1 MTGDLRASGDADAPE
16 SGVSTVAVGDGR
28 HVAYAEYGDPEG
40 VPVAFLHGTPG
51 SRRLAALFD
60 DAARRAGVR
69 LLAVDRPGYGR
80 SSPWPGRTLRDTGAF
95 VAAVLDDAGVARAGV
110 VGFSGG
116 GPHALAAAATHGE
129 RVRGVDVVAGA
140 VPPSLAPSK
149 PAALRAFEV
158 LAAATPTLARGLA
171 RVQSWVAARASPS
184 AVVSQY
190 TADGADVPDDAAE
203 LVRRDFLEA
212 FARHRCGFVAETRL
226 LSSEWDVAAESVT
239 VPVRLWH
246 GERDTNVPA
255 AGARR
260 LADRLPDATL
270 TAFADADH
278 LGTLLRARE
287 AVFDRY
293 GSESAS
299 GAPSEASS
307 DAPSPSESSARP

>member
-1 MTGDLRASGDADAPE
+1 MTAELRASDDADAPE
-16 SGVSTVAVGDGR
+16 AGVSTVTVGDGR

-40 VPVAFLHGTPG
+40 VPVVFLHGTPG

-69 LLAVDRPGYGR
+69 VLAIDRPGYGR

-95 VAAVLDDAGVARAGV
+95 VTAVLDDAGVTRAGV

-116 GPHALAAAATHGE
+116 GPHALAVAATHGE
-129 RVRGVDVVAGA
+129 RVRRVDVVAGA
-140 VPPSLAPSK
+140 VPPSLASSK

-190 TADGADVPDDAAE
+190 TADGADVPDDVAE
-203 LVRRDFLEA
+203 LVRRDFVEA
-212 FARHRCGFVAETRL
+212 FARHRSGFVAETRL
-226 LSSEWDVAAESVT
+226 LSSEWDVAVESVT
-239 VPVRLWH
+239 VPVRFWH
-246 GERDTNVPA
+246 GDRDTNVPV

-260 LADRLPDATL
+260 LADRLPNATL
-270 TAFADADH
+270 TTFEDADH
-278 LGTLLRARE
+278 LRTLLRARE
-287 AVFDRY
+287 AVFDRD
-293 GSESAS
+293 GATADESA
-299 GAPSEASS
+299 ADADAVAAADSS
-307 DAPSPSESSARP
+307 SRS